1 MGEGVKASVEVVN
14 VALSCATP
22 GQSAGQSAEQSL
34 ALVPPTHH
42 HFSTSWG
49 METWAQ
55 VELCNDNC
63 GRSSWD
69 LTG

>member
-22 GQSAGQSAEQSL
+22 GQSAEHSL
-34 ALVPPTHH
+34 ALVLPTRH

-55 VELCNDNC
+55 VELCNDSC

>member
-1 MGEGVKASVEVVN
+1 MGEGVKASVEVLN
-14 VALSCATP
+14 MAPSCAT
-22 GQSAGQSAEQSL
+22 AGQSAEHSL

-42 HFSTSWG
+42 HLSTSWG

-55 VELCNDNC
+55 AELCNDSC